1 MDTQKLH
8 NLAEKMLEMPDLI
21 QSNQVELLNLTEMN
35 QKVGDEI
42 TLLESKIKAEI
53 AAEVDENNKK
63 VYTNSESRDSAFV
76 ERSSE
81 NQALISLKNSQIN
94 MQREINLRRYEIERL
109 QNEQRNIRSVLD
121 FFKSI

>member
-8 NLAEKMLEMPDLI
+8 HLAEKMLEMPDLI

-53 AAEVDENNKK
+53 AAEIDENNKK

>member
-94 MQREINLRRYEIERL
+94 MQREVNLRRYEIERL